1 MQFEI
6 DEAEMTAMVI
16 KTVGLFLVTYYT
28 NFKIMN
34 RQITFNF
41 KTNMIIIITG
51 IISGIMKYTIN
62 SIISTVILIIII
74 SALFS
79 DDNITYSILAT
90 IISLSINYAIELTVI
105 IICFGINKI
114 ILVHNDYL
122 ELLIISSLHI
132 LLLYS
137 IFKIKKFRYGISFLQ
152 KNINNEYK
160 DIIILNISIM
170 ILFLAMRVSIAKD
183 EITSIISME
192 IIIYAIIMYIT
203 IKKSL
208 QLYYKQ
214 KLLVQD
220 LNETKKELE
229 EKKEEIKELENE
241 NFSFK
246 KKSHSLIHQQK
257 SLEYKIQEMLMQT
270 EVSKEE
276 VGEIKSKLEKIGTK
290 IYKEK
295 ENIELSKTGISEI
308 DNMLKY
314 MQSECNKNKIE
325 LILQIKGNI
334 HQMTNNYIEKEELE
348 ILLAD
353 HIKNAII
360 AINHTENINRTIMV
374 KLGKIESGYGISIYD
389 SGAEFEKETL
399 DNLGKKPSTTHADEG
414 GTGMGFMNTFET
426 LAKHKAS
433 LEIKEYNKPSKD
445 NYTKVI
451 NIKFDKKNEFKI
463 ESYRR

>member
-241 NFSFK
+241 NLSFK

-276 VGEIKSKLEKIGTK
+276 VGEIKSKL
-290 IYKEK
+290 
-295 ENIELSKTGISEI
+295 
-308 DNMLKY
+308 
-314 MQSECNKNKIE
+314 
-325 LILQIKGNI
+325 
-334 HQMTNNYIEKEELE
+334 
-348 ILLAD
+348 
-353 HIKNAII
+353 
-360 AINHTENINRTIMV
+360 
-374 KLGKIESGYGISIYD
+374 
-389 SGAEFEKETL
+389 
-399 DNLGKKPSTTHADEG
+399 
-414 GTGMGFMNTFET
+414 
-426 LAKHKAS
+426 
-433 LEIKEYNKPSKD
+433 
-445 NYTKVI
+445 
-451 NIKFDKKNEFKI
+451 
-463 ESYRR
+463 

>member
-1 MQFEI
+1 MLFGINDIERNTI
-6 DEAEMTAMVI
+6 ILKTLKIAM
-16 KTVGLFLVTYYT
+16 LTYYT
-28 NFKIMN
+28 SFKIMN
-34 RQITFNF
+34 KKTVFRF
-41 KTNMIIIITG
+41 KDN
-51 IISGIMKYTIN
+51 
-62 SIISTVILIIII
+62 ILIIFSGILCGIIRYYISYII
-74 SALFS
+74 SVISLIIMLSAILNKRNI
-79 DDNITYSILAT
+79 DNSILTT
-90 IISLSINYAIELTVI
+90 IVSLGINYSVELIAIVI
-105 IICFGINKI
+105 SFGTNKIFGIN
-114 ILVHNDYL
+114 NDYIK
-122 ELLIISSLHI
+122 LIVITIVHLV
-132 LLLYS
+132 LLYC
-137 IFKIKKFRYGISFLQ
+137 IFKIKRFKNGILLLQ
-152 KNINNEYK
+152 KNTNNQYG
-160 DIIILNISIM
+160 DLLVLNTSIIILFSVLLIANSNIELTR
-170 ILFLAMRVSIAKD
+170 ILFC
-183 EITSIISME
+183 E

-241 NFSFK
+241 NLSFK

-295 ENIELSKTGISEI
+295 ESIELSKTGISEI

-360 AINHTENINRTIMV
+360 AINHTDNINRTIMV

>member
-1 MQFEI
+1 M
-6 DEAEMTAMVI
+6 
-16 KTVGLFLVTYYT
+16 LTYYT
-28 NFKIMN
+28 SFKIMN
-34 RQITFNF
+34 KKTVFRF
-41 KTNMIIIITG
+41 KDN
-51 IISGIMKYTIN
+51 
-62 SIISTVILIIII
+62 ILIIFSGILCGIIRYYISYII
-74 SALFS
+74 SVISLIIMLSAILNKRNI
-79 DDNITYSILAT
+79 DNSILTT
-90 IISLSINYAIELTVI
+90 IVSLGINYSVELIAIVI
-105 IICFGINKI
+105 SFGTNKIFGIN
-114 ILVHNDYL
+114 NDYIK
-122 ELLIISSLHI
+122 LIVITIVHLV
-132 LLLYS
+132 LLYC
-137 IFKIKKFRYGISFLQ
+137 IFKIKRFKNGILLLQ
-152 KNINNEYK
+152 KNTNNQYG
-160 DIIILNISIM
+160 DLLVLNTSIIILFSVLLIANSNIELTR
-170 ILFLAMRVSIAKD
+170 ILFC
-183 EITSIISME
+183 E

-241 NFSFK
+241 NLSFK

-295 ENIELSKTGISEI
+295 ESIELSKTGISEI

-360 AINHTENINRTIMV
+360 AINHTDNINRTIMV